1 MSEPIRPCLVLEAA
15 ATLGCVVLR
24 ALGVIPARF
33 ASTRFPGKP
42 LAPLAGRSVLQHV
55 WQGAT
60 GGKRLARVVVA
71 TEDARIVEAC
81 RGFGAEAMLT
91 SPDHP
96 SGTDR
101 VAEVVERIGER
112 FDVIVNVQGDEPFVS
127 GTSLERLVE
136 AFETGRPI
144 EMATLAEPLLDG
156 RELFDPHVV
165 KVVTARDGRALYFSR
180 SPIPFHRGASAMH
193 GMDFRADLAERPGGL
208 KGYWKHQGIYA
219 YTPAALFA
227 LREMPPS
234 PLEKDEG
241 LEQLRALQAGYTI
254 QVLESDWRSLA
265 VDTPEDLA
273 RAVARLAREEIPR

>member
-1 MSEPIRPCLVLEAA
+1 M
-15 ATLGCVVLR
+15 LR

-42 LAPLAGRSVLQHV
+42 LAPLAGCTVLQHV
-55 WQGAT
+55 WQGARS
-60 GGKRLARVVVA
+60 GRRLARLVVA

-81 RGFGAEAMLT
+81 GGFGAEAMLT

-101 VAEVVERIGER
+101 VAEVVERLGEA
-112 FDVIVNVQGDEPFVS
+112 FDVVINVQGDEPFVT
-127 GTSLERLVE
+127 GTSLDRLVE
-136 AFETGRPI
+136 AFEGERAI

-156 RELFDPHVV
+156 RDLFDPHVV
-165 KVVTARDGRALYFSR
+165 KVVAARDGRALYFSR
-180 SPIPFHRGASAMH
+180 SPIPFHRGAGAMP
-193 GMDFRADLAERPGGL
+193 GLDFRASLTERPGGL
-208 KGYWKHQGIYA
+208 RGYWKHQGIYA

-241 LEQLRALQAGYTI
+241 LEQLRALQAGFTI

-273 RAVARLAREEIPR
+273 RAVARLAREEIPQ

>member
-1 MSEPIRPCLVLEAA
+1 M
-15 ATLGCVVLR
+15 LR

-42 LAPLAGRSVLQHV
+42 LAPLGGSTLLQHV
-55 WQGAT
+55 WQGARAS
-60 GGKRLARVVVA
+60 GRLSRLIVA

-91 SPDHP
+91 SPQHP

-101 VAEVVERIGER
+101 VAEVVERTGER
-112 FDVIVNVQGDEPFVS
+112 VDVVVNIQGDEPFVTGS
-127 GTSLERLVE
+127 SLDRLVA
-136 AFETGRPI
+136 AFEGAAI

-156 RELFDPHVV
+156 RDLFDPHVV

-180 SPIPFHRGASAMH
+180 SAIPFHRGAGEMP
-193 GMDFRADLAERPGGL
+193 GTDFRAALAAREGGL
-208 KGYWKHQGIYA
+208 RGYWKHQGIYA

-234 PLEKDEG
+234 ALERDEG
-241 LEQLRALQAGYTI
+241 LEQLRALQAGFTI
-254 QVLESDWRSLA
+254 LVLESDWRSLA

-273 RAVARLAREEIPR
+273 RAVARLARQETTAAKEIPR